1 MKPCIISVALTG
13 VITDKAQ
20 QPNLPCT
27 PEEIIASAIDSWNA
41 GASIAHCHTRGPN
54 GERIYDKTMFAEI
67 KSGIEEQS
75 DLIVNLTTSY
85 YPPMT
90 HEQRFEVVELR
101 PEMASFNSGSLNFGD
116 LGIYENS
123 PAFMKKM
130 AEAMLEH
137 NVRPEFEIFD
147 IGQIG
152 NITRLIEQGLF
163 KPPFLFQ
170 FVMGPKG
177 AMPANAELLA
187 LAVRMLPA
195 DSEWLAIGVGRKQ
208 LEMNALSILWG
219 GHPRTGFEDNIFYRN
234 GELAHSNAQL
244 VSRVQRLAKALDRP
258 IATPAQAREM
268 LGLTATKTV

>member
-1 MKPCIISVALTG
+1 MNPCIISVALTG

-27 PEEIIASAIDSWNA
+27 PEEIIASAVESWHQ
-41 GASIAHCHTRGPN
+41 GASIAHCHTRGAN
-54 GERIYDKTMFAEI
+54 GERIYDHAMFAQI
-67 KSGIEEQS
+67 KAGIEAQT

-90 HEQRFEVVELR
+90 QDQRFEVLSLR

-130 AEAMLEH
+130 AEAMLEYG
-137 NVRPEFEIFD
+137 VRPEFEIFD

-152 NITRLIEQGLF
+152 NIIRLIEQGLF
-163 KPPFLFQ
+163 KPPYLFQ

-177 AMPANAELLA
+177 AMPADADLLS
-187 LAVRMLPA
+187 LAVRMLPPQ
-195 DSEWLAIGVGRKQ
+195 SQWLAIGVGRKQ

-219 GHPRTGFEDNIFYRN
+219 GHPRTGFEDNIYYAKNQLATSN
-234 GELAHSNAQL
+234 GQL
-244 VSRVQRLAKALDRP
+244 VARVKRLALELGREV
-258 IATPAQAREM
+258 ATPTQARAM
-268 LGLTATKTV
+268 LGLAPRT